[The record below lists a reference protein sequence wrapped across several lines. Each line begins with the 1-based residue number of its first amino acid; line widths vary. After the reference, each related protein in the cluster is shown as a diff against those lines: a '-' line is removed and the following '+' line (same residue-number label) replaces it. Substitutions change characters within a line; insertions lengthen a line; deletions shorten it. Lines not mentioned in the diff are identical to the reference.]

1 MYDDKI
7 KIKKNNS
14 REILIKLNLNLILF
28 KKQKIIPKVV
38 KTIIFKFTIKLPAI
52 KEIGNV

>member
-1 MYDDKI
+1 VKY
-7 KIKKNNS
+7 
-14 REILIKLNLNLILF
+14 LIKLNLNLILF